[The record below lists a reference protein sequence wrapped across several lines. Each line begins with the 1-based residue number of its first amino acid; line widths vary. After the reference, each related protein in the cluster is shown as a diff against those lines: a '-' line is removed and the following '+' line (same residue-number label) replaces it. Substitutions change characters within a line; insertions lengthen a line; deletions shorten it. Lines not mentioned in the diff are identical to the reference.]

1 MTVENTT
8 TITVKT
14 SINASI
20 QKVWQCFTAP
30 QHITQWNHAS
40 PDWHCP
46 KAENDLRI
54 GGKFS
59 YTMAAKDGSF
69 SFDFWGIYDDVLE
82 NELIMSTL
90 GDGRKLKVTFA
101 SIGDI
106 TEVVEAFEAEMENT
120 IELQQSGWQAILN
133 NFKKHTEATIT

>member
-1 MTVENTT
+1 MAAENTT

-20 QKVWQCFTAP
+20 EKVWQCFTMP
-30 QHITQWNHAS
+30 QHITQWNNAS

-59 YTMAAKDGSF
+59 YNMAAKDGSA
-69 SFDFWGIYDDVLE
+69 SFDFWGIYDDILE

-106 TEVVEAFEAEMENT
+106 TEVVENFEAEDENP

-133 NFKKHTEATIT
+133 NFKNHTETI

>member
-1 MTVENTT
+1 MNTNI
-8 TITVKT
+8 ITVSV

-20 QKVWQCFTAP
+20 EKAWQCFTAP
-30 QHITQWNHAS
+30 QHITQWNNAS
-40 PDWHCP
+40 PEWHCP
-46 KAENDLRI
+46 KADNDLRI

-69 SFDFWGIYDDVLE
+69 SFDFGGVYDDILE

-101 SIGDI
+101 SIGDS
-106 TEVVEAFEAEMENT
+106 TEVVENFEPEDENPVE
-120 IELQQSGWQAILN
+120 IQQGGWQAILN
-133 NFKKHTEATIT
+133 NFKNYTEATIV

>member
-69 SFDFWGIYDDVLE
+69 SFDFWGIYDDILE
-82 NELIMSTL
+82 NELIMYTM
-90 GDGRKLKVTFA
+90 GDGRKATITFA
-101 SIGDI
+101 SNGDV
-106 TEVVEAFEAEMENT
+106 TEVVTNFEPEQENSL
-120 IELQQSGWQAILN
+120 ELQQGGWQAILN
-133 NFKKHTEATIT
+133 SFKNYTETK